1 MGAVVVMPG
10 SGYEYGNLQVFRF
23 ASHHLIG
30 LRRRTVD
37 ATVHSSLALLEL
49 DEWT

>member
-1 MGAVVVMPG
+1 MGAVVVMPR
-10 SGYEYGNLQVFRF
+10 SGYEYENLQVFRF

-37 ATVHSSLALLEL
+37 DTVLNSLAIA
-49 DEWT
+49 